1 VLDRP
6 SLRDNTGVGPKTS
19 KRKDLPM
26 RKRSGRALTCLTA
39 AIAVS
44 TLGLSTAGAATAA
57 THSGKSAIT
66 PSCTFNSYC
75 SDPLFN
81 VMFGMQYIVNNANS
95 LFTVGNN
102 IDLQWA
108 NNNKPSQDWHV
119 TFQGTV
125 HQLYK
130 LGFISNAMDLRYR
143 NQQAYESQWVPYG
156 VSSNLC
162 RGVAKPAYEGEW
174 VTLQPCGDF
183 PETLWVV
190 MNNYH
195 SWTWNGYK
203 KPYGG
208 NALINGSTT
217 NPSVPYVLTAG
228 GGPTGGN
235 PEAGLQVDQ
244 LTSDDGIVNPIQL
257 WCTMQVIYGNGNGN
271 SNGNGSGTVRAG
283 HKPITPPTVGPPT
296 YVANSPNCFP
306 SQQIGWVNK

>member
-1 VLDRP
+1 
-6 SLRDNTGVGPKTS
+6 
-19 KRKDLPM
+19 M

-39 AIAVS
+39 AFAVS
-44 TLGLSTAGAATAA
+44 TIFGLIPAGAATAA
-57 THSGKSAIT
+57 THSGKPDIT
-66 PSCTFNSYC
+66 PSCTTNSYC

-81 VMFGMQYIVNNANS
+81 VMFGMQYVVNNANS

-108 NNNKPSQDWHV
+108 NDNKASQDWHV

-130 LGFISNAMDLRYR
+130 LGMISSAMNLRYR
-143 NQQAYESQWVPYG
+143 NQPAFESQWVPYG

-174 VTLQPCGDF
+174 VTLQPCGDY

-190 MNNYH
+190 LNNYH
-195 SWTWNGYK
+195 SWTWPGYS

-208 NALINGSTT
+208 NALINGSTK

-228 GGPTGGN
+228 GGPTGGQ
-235 PEAGLQVDQ
+235 PESGLQVDQ
-244 LTSDDGIVNPIQL
+244 LTSDDGIVNPVQL
-257 WCTMQVIYGNGNGN
+257 WCTMQVIYN
-271 SNGNGSGTVRAG
+271 NGSYSAVKPA
-283 HKPITPPTVGPPT
+283 HKKITPPTVGPPT

-306 SQQIGWVNK
+306 NQQIGWGS